1 MTWWAKSTVDWW
13 NRCAQLVGC
22 ARTPTA
28 LMLNREVFGNSTQT
42 KKTLGRRTI
51 ASLALKCDRNARKR
65 RKLNQYVVRYICT
78 IY

>member
-1 MTWWAKSTVDWW
+1 
-13 NRCAQLVGC
+13 
-22 ARTPTA
+22 
-28 LMLNREVFGNSTQT
+28 MLNREVFGDSTQT